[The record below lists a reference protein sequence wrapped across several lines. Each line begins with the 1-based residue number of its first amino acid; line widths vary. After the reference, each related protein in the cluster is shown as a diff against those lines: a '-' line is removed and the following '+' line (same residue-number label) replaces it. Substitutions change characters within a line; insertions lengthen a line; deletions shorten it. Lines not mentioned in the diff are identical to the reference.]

1 MPGKDKDSKS
11 RDAVGVLRALSLIVQ
26 VGLSIAVPLVIMIWL
41 GQLIGSWLG
50 AEVLFLIISIFLG
63 LGAGLLTVYRLLS
76 REID

>member
-11 RDAVGVLRALSLIVQ
+11 RDAVGVLRALYLIVQ